1 MKTFKSTFP
10 GCKQLVVMVLE
21 YVPAHH
27 TVPAIFK
34 FKLLHVQ
41 SNTDMTHAYP
51 DPITHQ
57 RLLDEFEAGEVA
69 ERHDIIF

>member
-1 MKTFKSTFP
+1 MKTFKSNFP
-10 GCKQLVVMVLE
+10 DGKELVVMVME

-27 TVPAIFK
+27 SVPAIFK
-34 FKLLHVQ
+34 FKLLHVN

-51 DPITHQ
+51 DPITYQ

-69 ERHDIIF
+69 ERYDIIY